1 MRKEW
6 YLSFHGGDEKESLN
20 NIHVYSSDWHE
31 IGKASNTQ
39 SLAAGVTL
47 RENFADSPSAASG
60 PTSASQRLNLKAL
73 ESETSTFAVGFPFCR
88 LTMRS
93 KLTSRTHLGLSQRG
107 KVRDLEGKHNWL
119 ENAAKHGS
127 LGAAVVLM

>member
-1 MRKEW
+1 MKVGLDGIGSMPNEW

-31 IGKASNTQ
+31 VGKALNTK

-47 RENFADSPSAASG
+47 RELRGFAFGGVG
-60 PTSASQRLNLKAL
+60 PNVRFAKAELKAL
-73 ESETSTFAVGFPFCR
+73 ESETSTFVVRFPFCR

-107 KVRDLEGKHNWL
+107 KVRDLKGKHN
-119 ENAAKHGS
+119 
-127 LGAAVVLM
+127 